1 MAVIGV
7 SGHDLN
13 WSYQSNQEM
22 HVSENKPK
30 KVFRNSPEK
39 KRNIPNIPCVSFRLR
54 RNAVSLL
61 LWGER

>member
-39 KRNIPNIPCVSFRLR
+39 RETFLTYPVSR
-54 RNAVSLL
+54 
-61 LWGER
+61 